1 MAIFVLGFVAIFGY
15 CFCASV
21 EVNQCVTNLDDV
33 IAQTNFDIKQFA
45 GAWYTHSGTT
55 YMYGDDTWDSMTN
68 IIYVHEDESITRVVS
83 GHPKNTD
90 KCMIHPRIM
99 TEDDTAEYSGALMQ
113 GTMKYKVMYT
123 DYSSA
128 AMFFCFDVQAD
139 GTCAHEKEQ
148 IEIWSRSIDDMTTD
162 TMNNLLSYFRGIKCT
177 DVKDMKVMVQGHCET
192 PSSTEPD
199 KPGGGCYFSPNE
211 RHVTLAKERPSGDF
225 YTMYVAV
232 TEGEEAVMSAY
243 KFTVSQND
251 NIVYV
256 TSSHRRVN
264 SCSEIELGKY
274 FRISEGHYLQIG
286 SSIPR
291 EIWIAEIERSIIGL
305 FICYERKGGKC
316 TKSRVQ
322 RLVQQNQPINL
333 DVLKKTEGR
342 LVAHFCTK
350 YDIYVGQNAG
360 LCRVPDLI
368 NSIISFS
375 DTLLYTKESIH
386 HHTTSRLARMQIGS
400 CQLSS
405 IPVEESLQLSQ
416 LSGLWYELVRP
427 MNVANQFES
436 AVVYFQ
442 FQEDG
447 TLHGAYSG
455 AINNK
460 CSPAISSHTKHL
472 KGSVH
477 DAEMMAKLHGPD
489 EVFIWMHYKIVYYD
503 GTYSVHYGCFGT
515 DDNGNCKHAEASL
528 YGRKRTIDE
537 ATRERIL
544 SLFPLLCLS
553 TDFLQ
558 DTVHNVDCSDWV
570 IPQTDHRINPGYCNV
585 QDIPAQ
591 KVVSLKQ
598 MAGSWY
604 VIAGTNPI
612 LRRFDLSLHEDI
624 LITEGFGRKDGE
636 CTLLFTHTGT
646 SVLHKNN
653 GELLISFQ
661 NQEYRGYF
669 TGKVIYTDYQVA
681 VLYLCEDETI
691 HGECLEYRVSIL
703 SRTQTLDSMGRSL
716 LEAKLKLPCGDLSS
730 NLTQI
735 TVIVLDHC
743 EKEQSCRIDDIQAVE
758 NLDIRKI
765 LGIWYII
772 KNTNKLNTSDS
783 SALKF
788 NLDEDGHIH
797 LKFTTLQSDGTCV
810 QPPYY
815 SYMKR
820 RNDPGDFLSTTLSK
834 YSKPGFLTGKVIYTD
849 YQVAVLYL
857 CEDETIHGECLEY
870 RVSILSR
877 TQTLDSMGRSL
888 LEAKLKLSCGDLS
901 SNLTQITDHCEKEQS
916 CRIDDIQAVENL
928 DIRKILGIWYIIK
941 NTNKLNTSD
950 SSALKFNLDED
961 GHIHLKFTTLQSDGT
976 CVQPPYYSYMKRRN
990 DPGDFLSTTLS
1001 KYSKPGFH
1009 PFKIL
1014 FTDYENTMV
1023 TYICIDIQANG
1034 QCGEKGKRLSIL
1046 SRTQSITQETK
1057 TGFLRFVDLACVNR
1071 NDIIEVKHEVDCSSA
1086 L

>member
-1 MAIFVLGFVAIFGY
+1 MAIFVLGFVALFGY

-45 GAWYTHSGTT
+45 GVWYTHSGTT
-55 YMYGDDTWDSMTN
+55 YMFGDGTWDSMTN

-99 TEDDTAEYSGALMQ
+99 TKDDTAEYSGVLMQ
-113 GTMKYKVMYT
+113 GTMKYKVMFT

-139 GTCAHEKEQ
+139 GTCVHEKEQ

-162 TMNNLLSYFRGIKCT
+162 TMNNLLSYFGGIKCT

-211 RHVTLAKERPSGDF
+211 RHVTLAKERPTGDF
-225 YTMYVAV
+225 YTMNVAV
-232 TEGEEAVMSAY
+232 TEGEEAVISAY
-243 KFTVSQND
+243 KFTLSQND

-256 TSSHRRVN
+256 TSSHRRDN
-264 SCSEIELGKY
+264 SCSEIELEKY

-286 SSIPR
+286 SSVPR

-333 DVLKKTEGR
+333 EVLKKIEDR

-368 NSIISFS
+368 NSIISLS

-416 LSGLWYELVRP
+416 LSGLWYELARS

-447 TLHGAYSG
+447 TLHSAYSG

-544 SLFPLLCLS
+544 SLFPSLCLS

-558 DTVHNVDCSDWV
+558 DTVHNVDCSDCV
-570 IPQTDHRINPGYCNV
+570 IPQTDHSINPGYCNV

-591 KVVSLKQ
+591 KVISLKQ

-604 VIAGTNPI
+604 VIAATNPM
-612 LRRFDLSLHEDI
+612 LRRIDLSLREDI
-624 LITEGFGRKDGE
+624 LIIEGFGRKDGV
-636 CTLLFTHTGT
+636 CTLLFTYTGT

-653 GELLISFQ
+653 GEFLTTFQ

-681 VLYLCEDETI
+681 VLYLCDDETI
-691 HGECLEYRVSIL
+691 QGECLEYRVCIL
-703 SRTQTLDSMGRSL
+703 SRTQTLDSMGRLL
-716 LEAKLKLPCGDLSS
+716 LEAKLKLPCGDLS
-730 NLTQI
+730 L
-735 TVIVLDHC
+735 
-743 EKEQSCRIDDIQAVE
+743 
-758 NLDIRKI
+758 
-765 LGIWYII
+765 
-772 KNTNKLNTSDS
+772 
-783 SALKF
+783 
-788 NLDEDGHIH
+788 
-797 LKFTTLQSDGTCV
+797 
-810 QPPYY
+810 
-815 SYMKR
+815 
-820 RNDPGDFLSTTLSK
+820 
-834 YSKPGFLTGKVIYTD
+834 
-849 YQVAVLYL
+849 
-857 CEDETIHGECLEY
+857 
-870 RVSILSR
+870 
-877 TQTLDSMGRSL
+877 
-888 LEAKLKLSCGDLS
+888 
-901 SNLTQITDHCEKEQS
+901 NLTQITDHCEKEQS

-928 DIRKILGIWYIIK
+928 DIRKILGIWYIIM

-961 GHIHLKFTTLQSDGT
+961 GHIQLKFTTLQSDET
-976 CVQPPYYSYMKRRN
+976 CVQPPYYSNMKRRN
-990 DPGDFLSTTLS
+990 NPGDFLSTTLS

-1034 QCGEKGKRLSIL
+1034 QCGGKGKRLSIL
-1046 SRTQSITQETK
+1046 SRTQSITPETK
-1057 TGFLRFVDLACVNR
+1057 IGFLRFVDQACVNR
-1071 NDIIEVKHEVDCSSA
+1071 NDVIEVKHEVDCSSA